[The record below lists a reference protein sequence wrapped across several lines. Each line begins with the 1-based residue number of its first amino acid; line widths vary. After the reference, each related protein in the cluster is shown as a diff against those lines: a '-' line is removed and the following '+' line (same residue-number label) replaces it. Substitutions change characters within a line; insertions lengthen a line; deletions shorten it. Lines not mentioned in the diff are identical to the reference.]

1 MKVKIFTVRPESE
14 YLNFD
19 QQQLN
24 GFLDSIEFKKSRTHF
39 IEAEPNYW
47 SVLIYYEEKIQQPNL
62 VKETVVQQK
71 IALKKDL
78 KISEQ
83 LQEADLDLE
92 QLEVLKSLKQ
102 WRSEKAYK
110 LKISNFL
117 ICHNSELINVVV
129 QKPASIME
137 LRRIKGF
144 GDLKS
149 DKYGEDI
156 LSILKAS

>member
-1 MKVKIFTVRPESE
+1 MKIKVFTIRPESE

-24 GFLDSIEFKKSRTHF
+24 GFLDTIEFKKSSTHF

-47 SVLIYYEEKIQQPNL
+47 SVLVYYEEKIQQHNL
-62 VKETVVQQK
+62 VKETVVEQK
-71 IALKKDL
+71 LKPKKEI

-83 LQEADLDLE
+83 LQETDLDLE
-92 QLEVLKSLKQ
+92 QLEILKNLKQ
-102 WRSEKAYK
+102 WRSQKAYK

-117 ICHNSELINVVV
+117 ICHNSELINLVV
-129 QKPASIME
+129 QKPLSIIE

>member
-1 MKVKIFTVRPESE
+1 MKIKVFAIRPESE

-24 GFLDSIEFKKSRTHF
+24 GFLNSIEFKKSSTHF

-47 SVLIYYEEKIQQPNL
+47 SVLVYYEEKIHQNNL
-62 VKETVVQQK
+62 VQEVAILEKTSSKTE
-71 IALKKDL
+71 
-78 KISEQ
+78 KISAQ

-92 QLEVLKSLKQ
+92 QLEILKSLKQ

-129 QKPASIME
+129 QKPSSITE
-137 LRRIKGF
+137 LRSIKGF
-144 GDLKS
+144 GSLKS

>member
-1 MKVKIFTVRPESE
+1 MKIKVFAIRPESE

-24 GFLDSIEFKKSRTHF
+24 GFLNSIEFKKSSTHF

-47 SVLIYYEEKIQQPNL
+47 SVLVYYEEKIHQNNL
-62 VKETVVQQK
+62 VQEVAILEKTSSKTE
-71 IALKKDL
+71 
-78 KISEQ
+78 KISAQ

-92 QLEVLKSLKQ
+92 QLEILKSLKQ

-129 QKPASIME
+129 QKPTSITE
-137 LRRIKGF
+137 LRSIKGF
-144 GDLKS
+144 GSLKS

>member
-1 MKVKIFTVRPESE
+1 MKVKVFAIRPESE

-24 GFLDSIEFKKSRTHF
+24 GFLDTIEFKKSSTHF

-47 SVLIYYEEKIQQPNL
+47 SVLIYYEEKQQINL
-62 VKETVVQQK
+62 VKETAIQEK
-71 IALKKDL
+71 AELKKEI

-83 LQEADLDLE
+83 MQEADLDLE
-92 QLEVLKSLKQ
+92 QLEILKNLKQ

-129 QKPASIME
+129 QKPSSILE

>member
-1 MKVKIFTVRPESE
+1 MKIKVFAIRPESE

-24 GFLDSIEFKKSRTHF
+24 GFLDSIEFKKSSTHF

-47 SVLIYYEEKIQQPNL
+47 SVLVYYEEKIQQINM
-62 VKETVVQQK
+62 VKESVIQRKEVSKSEVK
-71 IALKKDL
+71 IA
-78 KISEQ
+78 EQ

-92 QLEVLKSLKQ
+92 QLAILKNLKQ

-117 ICHNSELINVVV
+117 ICHNSELINVVI
-129 QKPASIME
+129 QKPSSLLE

-144 GDLKS
+144 GELKS

-156 LSILKAS
+156 LAILKAS

>member
-1 MKVKIFTVRPESE
+1 MKVKVFAIRPESE

-24 GFLDSIEFKKSRTHF
+24 SFLDTIDFKKSSTHF

-47 SVLIYYEEKIQQPNL
+47 SVLVYYEEKMQQVNL
-62 VKETVVQQK
+62 VKEAVIQQIEDSK
-71 IALKKDL
+71 IEIKT
-78 KISEQ
+78 SSQ

-92 QLEVLKSLKQ
+92 QLEVLKNLKQ

-117 ICHNSELINVVV
+117 ICHNSELINIVV
-129 QKPASIME
+129 QKPSSILE

-144 GDLKS
+144 GNLKS

>member
-1 MKVKIFTVRPESE
+1 MKIKVFAIRPESE

-24 GFLDSIEFKKSRTHF
+24 GFLDSIEFKKSSTHF

-47 SVLIYYEEKIQQPNL
+47 SVLVYYEEKIQQINM
-62 VKETVVQQK
+62 VKEAVIQRKEVSKSEVK
-71 IALKKDL
+71 IA
-78 KISEQ
+78 EQ

-92 QLEVLKSLKQ
+92 QLAILKNLKQ

-129 QKPASIME
+129 QKPSSLLE

-144 GDLKS
+144 GELKS

-156 LSILKAS
+156 LAILKAS

>member
-1 MKVKIFTVRPESE
+1 MKVKVFAIRPESE

-24 GFLDSIEFKKSRTHF
+24 GFLDTIEFKKSSTHF
-39 IEAEPNYW
+39 IEAEPIYW
-47 SVLIYYEEKIQQPNL
+47 SVLIYYEEKIRQNNL
-62 VKETVVQQK
+62 VQE
-71 IALKKDL
+71 IAILEKTPPKTE
-78 KISEQ
+78 KISTQ

-129 QKPASIME
+129 QKPSSITE
-137 LRRIKGF
+137 LRSIKGF
-144 GDLKS
+144 GNLKS

>member
-1 MKVKIFTVRPESE
+1 MKVRVFAIRPESE

-24 GFLDSIEFKKSRTHF
+24 GFLDTIEFKKSSTHF

-47 SVLIYYEEKIQQPNL
+47 SVLIYYEEKQQVNL
-62 VKETVVQQK
+62 VKETAIQEK
-71 IALKKDL
+71 AELKKEI
-78 KISEQ
+78 KISKQ

-92 QLEVLKSLKQ
+92 QLEILKNLKQ

-129 QKPASIME
+129 QKPSSILE

>member
-1 MKVKIFTVRPESE
+1 MKVKVFAIRPESE

-24 GFLDSIEFKKSRTHF
+24 GFLDAIEFKKSSTHF

-47 SVLIYYEEKIQQPNL
+47 SVLVYYEEKEQQITL
-62 VKETVVQQK
+62 VKETAFQQQAESK
-71 IALKKDL
+71 SEV
-78 KISEQ
+78 KISDQ

-92 QLEVLKSLKQ
+92 QLEILKNLKQ
-102 WRSEKAYK
+102 WRSEKAYQ
-110 LKISNFL
+110 LKVSNFL
-117 ICHNSELINVVV
+117 ICHNSELINIVV
-129 QKPASIME
+129 QKPSSISE

-144 GDLKS
+144 GNLKS

-156 LSILKAS
+156 LTVLKAC